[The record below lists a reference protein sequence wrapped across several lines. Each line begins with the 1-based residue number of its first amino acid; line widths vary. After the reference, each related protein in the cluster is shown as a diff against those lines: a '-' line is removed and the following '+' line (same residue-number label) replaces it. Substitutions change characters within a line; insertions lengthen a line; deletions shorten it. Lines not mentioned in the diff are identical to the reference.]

1 MSAPAEDRDAGPPDD
16 AISPP
21 PRKALLVED
30 DEAIARLVQ
39 AVAQDAG
46 VQLVHATNLAQ
57 GHRSLVEDRF
67 DVILADLMLPDGC
80 GVDWLETQW
89 AGGRLTDTR
98 VVAFSAGASPAAR
111 ARLGAVGVQGFLHK
125 PVSVTTLAQWL
136 SPGPGRQGGSKP
148 AGQHKTQASA
158 GGSSTTAA
166 GSYALG
172 GTPHAVQGAEAAIAE
187 LFGGDREL
195 YGSFRAAFLARVET
209 DQQQGLSQLR
219 QGDLAALRRLGH
231 SLKSALRLLGEPDLA
246 AQAEALERLC
256 GQDAPAT
263 VDVQVAWQQLS
274 QELSAWAAQMRKA

>member
-1 MSAPAEDRDAGPPDD
+1 MSAPAQGRDAGLPDD
-16 AISPP
+16 GNPLPP
-21 PRKALLVED
+21 CKALLVED

-57 GHRSLVEDRF
+57 GNQALVEDGF

-80 GVDWLETQW
+80 GVDWLEAQW

-98 VVAFSAGASPAAR
+98 VVAFSAGTSPAAR

-136 SPGPGRQGGSKP
+136 SPGSGRQGASKP
-148 AGQHKTQASA
+148 ARPHKAQTAANASA
-158 GGSSTTAA
+158 TTATESA
-166 GSYALG
+166 SAD
-172 GTPHAVQGAEAAIAE
+172 TPHAVQGTEAAIAE

-209 DQQQGLSQLR
+209 EQQQGLSQLR
-219 QGDLAALRRLGH
+219 QGDLAALGRMGH

-246 AQAEALERLC
+246 AQAQVLERLC
-256 GQDAPAT
+256 AQDAPAT
-263 VDVQVAWQQLS
+263 ADVQAAWQQLS
-274 QELSAWAAQMRKA
+274 QELSASAAQMRKA